1 MIEDDVAFSHSANW
15 PQAQL
20 VTAKMAQ
27 RTATPEASSPD
38 RLYDLA
44 AEVAGYMGMLPNS
57 GVSTIYGLMQCIT

>member
-1 MIEDDVAFSHSANW
+1 MIEDDVAFSRSANW

-27 RTATPEASSPD
+27 RTAIPEASSPD
-38 RLYDLA
+38 RLEDLA

-57 GVSTIYGLMQCIT
+57 GDSTIDGLMQCIT